1 MTTVAAIDTPA
12 VLIDLPRVEANLTRF
27 QNYCDAHGLAARPH
41 IKTHKLPDF
50 AHRQVELGAAGITCQ
65 KIGEAEVM
73 VASGIRDVLL
83 TYNILGA
90 AKLARLKTLAEH
102 CTLSVVADNEVVL
115 QGLAD
120 AFAGGPPLTVLVECD
135 SGGGRCGVQSS
146 VDAVRLA
153 QWIERA
159 DGLRFGGLMTY
170 PPKRRIEAV
179 RDWLAE
185 AMHTFQRAGIACQ
198 VVSSGGTPDIWR
210 AHEVGAATEHRAG
223 TYIYNDRMMVG
234 AGAATWDDCALCV
247 LTTVVSRP
255 TEARAVLD
263 AGSKALSSD
272 LGGLTGHG
280 YIREYPDA
288 VIHMLSEE
296 HAVVDL
302 SACTGA
308 KPAVGERV
316 RVVPNHACVVTNLFN
331 QVHGIA
337 DGQVERVL
345 TVEARGLMQ

>member
-1 MTTVAAIDTPA
+1 MTRIDAIETPA
-12 VLIDLPRVEANLTRF
+12 VLIDLPTVEANLSRF
-27 QNYCDAHGLAARPH
+27 QTYCNAHGLKARPH

-50 AHRQVELGAAGITCQ
+50 AHRQVDLGATGITCQ

-73 VASGIRDVLL
+73 VASGIRNVLL

-90 AKLARLKTLAEH
+90 SKLARLKTLAEH

-115 QGLAD
+115 QGLSET
-120 AFAGGPPLTVLVECD
+120 FAGGPPLTVLVECD
-135 SGGGRCGVQSS
+135 SGGGRCGVQTPG
-146 VDAVRLA
+146 DAVKLA

-159 DGLRFGGLMTY
+159 NGLRFGGLMTY
-170 PPKRRIEAV
+170 PPKRRIEVV
-179 RDWLAE
+179 RDWLAD
-185 AMHTFQRAGIACQ
+185 AMHTFQRAGIACET
-198 VVSSGGTPDIWR
+198 VSSGGTPDIWR
-210 AHEVGAATEHRAG
+210 AHEVSAATEHRAG
-223 TYIYNDRMMVG
+223 TYIYNDRMMVD
-234 AGAATWDDCALCV
+234 AGAATWDDCALSV

-255 TEARAVLD
+255 TETRAVLD
-263 AGSKALSSD
+263 GGSKAFSSD

-288 VIHMLSEE
+288 VIHSLSEE

-316 RVVPNHACVVTNLFN
+316 RVVPNHACVVSNLFN

-337 DGQVERVL
+337 DGQVERVF